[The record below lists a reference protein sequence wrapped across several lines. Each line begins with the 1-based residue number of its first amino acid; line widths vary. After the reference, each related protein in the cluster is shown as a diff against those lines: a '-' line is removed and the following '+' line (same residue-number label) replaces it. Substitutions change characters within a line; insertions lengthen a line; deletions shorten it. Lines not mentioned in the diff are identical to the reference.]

1 MIYKPTSFKYLSGV
15 CLFVIGRISTLKA
28 TCFLRIQALQ
38 RKAATRCL
46 VFWEENL
53 SLFYL
58 ILPESP
64 TKSRRRG
71 RGKFSLL
78 FPINDFIFL
87 HIRQKRLKK
96 FKSYKVVSFIFGKRF
111 LHWQMHFPSVVFRY
125 FSIQRMNIFF
135 FFVFEFS
142 LVSLNLFL
150 SWKAHPN
157 LKGSFILHSNGTVNI
172 LK

>member
-78 FPINDFIFL
+78 FSINDSLYISTYTSKET
-87 HIRQKRLKK
+87 QKIQILQSSL
-96 FKSYKVVSFIFGKRF
+96 F
-111 LHWQMHFPSVVFRY
+111 HFWKAVFTLTDA
-125 FSIQRMNIFF
+125 FSKCCISLFFNSANEYFF
-135 FFVFEFS
+135 FSF
-142 LVSLNLFL
+142 LNFPL
-150 SWKAHPN
+150 
-157 LKGSFILHSNGTVNI
+157 
-172 LK
+172 